1 MALLNGARNCVYLTN
16 NNNALF
22 SAVNWYAV
30 NVQLR
35 SGNYCYFIV
44 KRYNNNITSL
54 QMLGIVP
61 IYLDDDDNIKYRGLL
76 LHIDKKKHRLLFDD
90 RLSLTVTEQK

>member
-1 MALLNGARNCVYLTN
+1 
-16 NNNALF
+16 
-22 SAVNWYAV
+22 
-30 NVQLR
+30 
-35 SGNYCYFIV
+35 
-44 KRYNNNITSL
+44 
-54 QMLGIVP
+54 MLGIVP